1 MSILAAARA
10 GRGGGD
16 DPAPRPPALPL
27 FAEVMATAVV
37 VVVLCLP
44 VLTAPAALAAGV
56 THLRRHI
63 EGRSDRVR
71 ELLADF
77 VAQVRGSWL
86 FAAGS
91 LLLAA
96 VLVLNLD
103 IARFTALPG
112 AEVIRVVSIA
122 GLVAVVL
129 VLLRAIEVRGLEPA
143 RSWRTA
149 ISDGARLALADPI
162 GSVLLLTAVGLCM
175 TIVWMYTLLVILA
188 PGLLTF
194 AIVGV
199 ASRRG
204 RTDF

>member
-37 VVVLCLP
+37 VVV
-44 VLTAPAALAAGV
+44 
-56 THLRRHI
+56 
-63 EGRSDRVR
+63 
-71 ELLADF
+71 
-77 VAQVRGSWL
+77 
-86 FAAGS
+86 
-91 LLLAA
+91 
-96 VLVLNLD
+96 
-103 IARFTALPG
+103 
-112 AEVIRVVSIA
+112 
-122 GLVAVVL
+122 
-129 VLLRAIEVRGLEPA
+129 RAIEVRGLEPA